1 MKKKKDTPVS
11 STNKI
16 DCHNITEILL
26 KVVLNTL
33 ILLLLTVFILHLL
46 VSFYFFFY
54 LRPSL
59 LSLCILTAPILSLS
73 VSSDRGSW
81 NHIALTIKHIKI
93 FSINFTLSRI
103 LTADNLNDLRVKFL
117 YWVQKPVGH
126 FVFFASSKTF
136 SLLTSI
142 SSKLEWI
149 FPKKKKITN
158 QLL

>member
-11 STNKI
+11 STNQI
-16 DCHNITEILL
+16 DCHNITEIFL

-81 NHIALTIKHIKI
+81 NHITLTIKHIKI

-103 LTADNLNDLRVKFL
+103 LTADGCLEPLSGIFQL
-117 YWVQKPVGH
+117 YCGIQFDWWR
-126 FVFFASSKTF
+126 
-136 SLLTSI
+136 
-142 SSKLEWI
+142 KLEYP
-149 FPKKKKITN
+149 FSSS
-158 QLL
+158 LD

>member
-1 MKKKKDTPVS
+1 MKKKKGYS
-11 STNKI
+11 SFLHQSNWLPQYNW
-16 DCHNITEILL
+16 NIPESGSKHPNPITSDSVYTAFISFFLL
-26 KVVLNTL
+26 
-33 ILLLLTVFILHLL
+33 
-46 VSFYFFFY
+46 FFY